1 MRVHDLRVQDGTG
14 LPWECSRDVSAENAT
29 DWCKVSCVLW
39 LPVPTV
45 QRAVAMHGTA
55 ADCKVVVRTSVV
67 R

>member
-1 MRVHDLRVQDGTG
+1 MVQGFPGNVHGI
-14 LPWECSRDVSAENAT
+14 AENAT

-55 ADCKVVVRTSVV
+55 ADCKVVIRTSVV